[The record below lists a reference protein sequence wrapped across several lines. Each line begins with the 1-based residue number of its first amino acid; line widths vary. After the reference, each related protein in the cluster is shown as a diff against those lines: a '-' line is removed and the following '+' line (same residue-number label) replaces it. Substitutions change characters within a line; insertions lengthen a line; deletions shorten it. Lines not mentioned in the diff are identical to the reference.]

1 MHGLIAFLEIFI
13 TFAALLALCLFF
25 HAKTGL
31 ASGAAPLA
39 VLCGTMLWYSVL
51 GSVHLLLPAGF
62 LWFLAALAAAVWLW
76 RHRKT
81 LAPREIFS
89 PALVY
94 FVLASLAVFVLF
106 AVRRPVFNE
115 WDEFSFWG
123 IAAKVV
129 KTENQLYTFH
139 PGGMRATTFVPGLI
153 MLDYAFQFLGAEFAP
168 WKVYAAY
175 DVLYFAVFA
184 AAFSMLR
191 RKQWYLAVPAA
202 AVLTLTPFLM
212 TVYYRD
218 IYVRALYMNAYADI
232 PMGLLFG
239 AGLVLYFA
247 PRKKTPAVVCSALLG
262 ITATC
267 IVKDMGFAL
276 CLIAAAIVC
285 FDLLFV
291 QKEDVPFFRLKGL
304 WGKLCWCAALVAA
317 PVAAFLGWAAHMAVV
332 LDMNRFDVGG
342 AENMGMVQMV
352 ATGLCELV
360 GIGRTE
366 KFTQI
371 MQSMWQA
378 LYTTRLTM
386 FSFGGDQTRLGRL
399 LNGSGAIV
407 ILLILIVFLA
417 AFLLGDRRM
426 KLRTA
431 WVSLWSTLGFA
442 AFYIFTGFTY
452 IYVFK
457 GSFGYEL
464 GDYNRYIYPYYIG
477 WFVLA
482 VSMLCASLKNTAPG
496 GLGTLFLLALCG
508 GCLWRADAFL
518 QPQLTVLDYPDSI
531 YLERREQEAAAAEA
545 KQYLNGDDRIFLVSF
560 GPFGLEWFQYYYE
573 FYPDVFVDYSFG
585 CGPDF
590 TPQTVRLPE
599 ALPEFFTEEQVAY
612 FSTQPFT
619 GEVWCEYLRASGCTA
634 IFLDEW
640 TAGFVNDYGYLFSD
654 GLQSGARLYRI
665 EDTGTQMRFV
675 PAGGEGA
682 AS

>member
-1 MHGLIAFLEIFI
+1 MIAFLEILI
-13 TFAALLALCLFF
+13 TFVALLALCLFI
-25 HAKTGL
+25 HVKMGVS
-31 ASGAAPLA
+31 SGAAPLF
-39 VLCGTMLWYSVL
+39 VLCGTMIWYSVL
-51 GSVHLLLPAGF
+51 GSVHMLLPAGF
-62 LWFLAALAAAVWLW
+62 LWFLAALAAAFWLW
-76 RHRKT
+76 KHRKA
-81 LAPREIFS
+81 LEPRAVFS
-89 PALVY
+89 PAFVY
-94 FVLASLAVFVLF
+94 FVLASLAVIVLF
-106 AVRRPVFNE
+106 AVRKPIFIE

-123 IAAKVV
+123 IAPKMV
-129 KTENQLYTFH
+129 KTENQLYTYN

-153 MLDYAFQFLGAEFAP
+153 MLDYAFQFLGSAFAP

-191 RKQWYLAVPAA
+191 RRQWYLAVPAA

-218 IYVRALYMNAYADI
+218 IYVRTVYMNAYADI

-247 PRKKTPAVVCSALLG
+247 PRKKTPGVLLG
-262 ITATC
+262 TLLTITATC
-267 IVKDMGFAL
+267 IAKDMGFAL

-285 FDLLFV
+285 FDLLFLE
-291 QKEDVPFFRLKGL
+291 KEDVPFFRLKGL
-304 WGKLCWCAALVAA
+304 WGRLCWCAALVAA
-317 PVAAFLGWAAHMAVV
+317 PVAAFLGWAAHMAAV
-332 LDMNRFDVGG
+332 LEMNRFDVGG

-352 ATGLCELV
+352 VTGLCELA

-371 MQSMWQA
+371 MQSMWEA
-378 LYTTRLTM
+378 LYTARMTM
-386 FSFGGDQTRLGRL
+386 FSLGGEESRIGRL
-399 LNGSGAIV
+399 LNGSGVIV
-407 ILLILIVFLA
+407 IAVLLAIFLA
-417 AFLLGDRRM
+417 AFLLGDKRM
-426 KLRTA
+426 KHRTA
-431 WVSLWSTLGFA
+431 WVFLWSTLGFA

-457 GSFGYEL
+457 GSFGYAL

-482 VSMLCASLKNTAPG
+482 VSMLCASVKNAAPG
-496 GLGTLFLLALCG
+496 GLGALFLLALCG
-508 GCLWRADAFL
+508 GCIWRADAFL
-518 QPQLTVLDYPDSI
+518 QPELSVLDYPDAF
-531 YLERREQEAAAAEA
+531 YLERRVQEAYAAGA
-545 KQYLNGDDRIFLVSF
+545 KQYLTQDDRIFLVSF
-560 GPFGLEWFQYYYE
+560 APFGLEWFQYYYE

-590 TPQTVRLPE
+590 TPETVRRAE
-599 ALPEFFTEEQVAY
+599 ALPDFFTGEQVEY

-634 IFLDEW
+634 VFMDEW
-640 TAGFVNDYGYLFSD
+640 DGNFVNDYGYLFSD
-654 GLQSGARLYRI
+654 GLKSGAQLYLI

>member
-1 MHGLIAFLEIFI
+1 MVAFLEILI
-13 TFAALLALCLFF
+13 TFAALLALCLFV
-25 HAKTGL
+25 HAKTGVS
-31 ASGAAPLA
+31 SGAAPLF
-39 VLCGTMLWYSVL
+39 VLCGTMIWYSVL
-51 GSVHLLLPAGF
+51 GSVHLLIPAGF
-62 LWFLAALAAAVWLW
+62 LWFLAALAAAAWLW
-76 RHRKT
+76 LHRKT
-81 LAPREIFS
+81 LVLRDVFS
-89 PALVY
+89 PAFVY
-94 FVLASLAVFVLF
+94 FLLASLAVFVVF
-106 AVRRPVFNE
+106 AVRQPVFYE

-129 KTENQLYTFH
+129 KTENQLYTYN

-153 MLDYAFQFLGAEFAP
+153 MLDYAFQFLGSVFVP

-218 IYVRALYMNAYADI
+218 IYVRVLYINAYADI

-239 AGLVLYFA
+239 AGMVLYFA
-247 PRKKTPAVVCSALLG
+247 PRKKTPAVVFGALLA

-285 FDLLFV
+285 FDLLFLE
-291 QKEDVPFFRLKGL
+291 KEDVPFFRLKGL
-304 WGKLCWCAALVAA
+304 WGRLCWCATLVAA
-317 PVAAFLGWAAHMAVV
+317 PVAAFLGWAAHMAAV
-332 LDMNRFDVGG
+332 LEMNRFDVGG

-352 ATGLCELV
+352 VTGLCELV

-386 FSFGGDQTRLGRL
+386 FSLGGQDTRIGKL
-399 LNGSGAIV
+399 LNGSGVIV
-407 ILLILIVFLA
+407 IILILMIFLV

-452 IYVFK
+452 VYVFK

-464 GDYNRYIYPYYIG
+464 GDYNRYVYPYYIG

-508 GCLWRADAFL
+508 GCIWRADAFL
-518 QPQLTVLDYPDSI
+518 QPQLSVLDYPDTF
-531 YLERREQEAAAAEA
+531 YMGRHEQEAYAADA
-545 KQYLNGDDRIFLVSF
+545 KQYLSADDRIFMVSF
-560 GPFGLEWFQYYYE
+560 APFGLEWFQYYYE
-573 FYPDVFVDYSFG
+573 FYPDVAVDYSFG

-590 TPQTVRLPE
+590 TPRTVRRADAMP
-599 ALPEFFTEEQVAY
+599 AFFTEEQVEY

-634 IFLDEW
+634 IFLDSWE
-640 TAGFVNDYGYLFSD
+640 AGFADDYGYLFSD
-654 GLQSGARLYRI
+654 GLESGAKLYLI

>member
-1 MHGLIAFLEIFI
+1 MIAFLEILI
-13 TFAALLALCLFF
+13 TFAALLALCLFL

-31 ASGAAPLA
+31 ASGAAPLF
-39 VLCGTMLWYSVL
+39 VLCGTMVWYSVL

-62 LWFLAALAAAVWLW
+62 LWFLAALAAALWLW
-76 RHRKT
+76 RHREK
-81 LAPREIFS
+81 LDLRKVFS
-89 PALVY
+89 PAFVY
-94 FVLASLAVFVLF
+94 FMLASLAVFVLF
-106 AVRRPVFNE
+106 AVRRPVFSE

-129 KTENQLYTFH
+129 KTENQLYTYN

-153 MLDYAFQFLGAEFAP
+153 MLDYAFQFFGAAFAP

-212 TVYYRD
+212 TIYYRD
-218 IYVRALYMNAYADI
+218 IYVRTVYMNAYADI

-239 AGLVLYFA
+239 AGLVFYFA
-247 PRKKTPAVVCSALLG
+247 PRKKTPAVVLGALLA

-285 FDLLFV
+285 FDLLFLE
-291 QKEDVPFFRLKGL
+291 KEDVPFFRLKGL
-304 WGKLCWCAALVAA
+304 WGRLCWCAALVAA
-317 PVAAFLGWAAHMAVV
+317 PVAAFLGWAAHMAAV
-332 LDMNRFDVGG
+332 LNMNRFDVGG
-342 AENMGMVQMV
+342 VENMGMVQMV
-352 ATGLCELV
+352 TTGLCELV

-378 LYTTRLTM
+378 LFTARMTM
-386 FSFGGDQTRLGRL
+386 FSLGGQETRVGRL

-407 ILLILIVFLA
+407 IALILVIFLI
-417 AFLLGDRRM
+417 AFWMGDKRM
-426 KLRTA
+426 KLRIA

-452 IYVFK
+452 VYVFK
-457 GSFGYEL
+457 EGFGYGL
-464 GDYNRYIYPYYIG
+464 GDYNRYVYPYYIG
-477 WFVLA
+477 WLVLA

-496 GLGTLFLLALCG
+496 GVGALFLLALCG
-508 GCLWRADAFL
+508 GCIWRADAFL
-518 QPQLTVLDYPDSI
+518 PPQLSVLDYPDSF
-531 YLERREQEAAAAEA
+531 YFDRSKQEAAANAA
-545 KQYLNGDDRIFLVSF
+545 KQYLTAEDRIFLVSF
-560 GPFGLEWFQYYYE
+560 APFGLEWFQYYYE

-585 CGPDF
+585 GGPDF
-590 TPQTVRLPE
+590 TPETVRRAQ
-599 ALPEFFTEEQVAY
+599 ALPDFFTEEQVEY

-634 IFLDEW
+634 IFMDEW
-640 TAGFVNDYGYLFSD
+640 NGGFVKNYGYLFSD
-654 GLQSGARLYRI
+654 GLQSGAQLYLI
-665 EDTGTQMRFV
+665 EDTGAQMRFV